1 MSQDKNDDKAS
12 LRDRLSIQSP
22 TGEENLDA
30 REHPDDLR
38 TSLTECDAHGERHK
52 ACRDLTGEAAFEIY
66 KD

>member
-30 REHPDDLR
+30 REP
-38 TSLTECDAHGERHK
+38 
-52 ACRDLTGEAAFEIY
+52 
-66 KD
+66 